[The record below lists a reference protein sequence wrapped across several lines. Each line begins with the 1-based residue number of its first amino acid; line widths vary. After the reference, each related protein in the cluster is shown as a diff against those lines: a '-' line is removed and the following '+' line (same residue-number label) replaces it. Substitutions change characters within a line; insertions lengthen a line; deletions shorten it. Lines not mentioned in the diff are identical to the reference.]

1 MKKAKPVLFVVLAG
15 ILWGMSCIA
24 VNILS
29 EYSVTSIEMGF
40 LRMACCVICMFI
52 AMLIYKPSLFRIYI
66 KDIWMFVGT
75 GVFSLTFFNF
85 CYYNTIIE
93 SEASVAVSLLYT
105 APVWVMLL
113 SALLFKER
121 ITWQKIIAM
130 CLTVFGCTLVTG
142 LIGSAVRLSFKV
154 LITGLGSGLGYALYT
169 IFGRYATKKYN
180 TITIT
185 FYTFLLSTVSY
196 GFMVK
201 PTVLMEKCTQNPVIL
216 PISCFAGII
225 CGALPYVFYT
235 IGLKKLEPSTA
246 SILAATEPIVAALI
260 GIFAFKDTVT
270 VSKIAGIVLILVAM
284 ILPNIEMK
292 KHKRLSKT

>member
-1 MKKAKPVLFVVLAG
+1 MKRAKPVLFVVLAG

-29 EYSVTSIEMGF
+29 TYSVTSIEMGF

-52 AMLIYKPSLFRIYI
+52 AMLIYKPSLFRIDI

-201 PTVLMEKCTQNPVIL
+201 PTVLIEKCTLNPVIL

-270 VSKIAGIVLILVAM
+270 VSKIAGIVLILGAM